1 MQSLEEPVATLPATE
16 APADQTPARNNRAK
30 WLLLFVLLVAVA
42 VGVALYLHFQDR
54 VSSDDAEVDGHITAI
69 APKIGGNVVEVAV
82 LDNQPVKE
90 GQVLVRI
97 DPRDYQA
104 RVDLAQADL
113 ESAESRLRSAQVG
126 VPLTSE
132 TTESTTNASSAGVSD
147 AQAELERARIG
158 VEQAAGAD
166 LAVAQANVHTREAD
180 NDKAQA
186 DLARMKPLVDKAEI
200 SQQQYDAYVAAAK
213 VAASQLRADQ
223 QKLESARQNAA
234 GKQASLQ
241 AAGSRLDQAKA
252 QLTFSQANRKQ
263 VAIRQADA
271 ATAAA
276 AVSEAR
282 ASLEAAQLQLSY
294 TTIVA
299 PVDGVVTR
307 KSVEVGQVVQPGQ
320 ALMAVIPL
328 NTTWVTANFKETQLA
343 HVQPGQRAEIQVDM
357 YGKSV
362 IGHVDSIAGATG
374 ARMSLL
380 PPENATG
387 NFVKVVQRIPVKIL
401 VDQTNGLILRPGM
414 NVDVTIYTR

>member
-1 MQSLEEPVATLPATE
+1 MQSLEEPVATLPTTDTLANR
-16 APADQTPARNNRAK
+16 TPARNKRAR
-30 WLLLFVLLVAVA
+30 WVLLFMLLVAVA
-42 VGVALYLHFQDR
+42 VGVPVYLHFENQ
-54 VSSDDAEVDGHITAI
+54 VSSDDAEVNGHITPI
-69 APKIGGNVVEVAV
+69 APKIGGNVIEVAV

-104 RVDLAQADL
+104 RVDLAQANL
-113 ESAESRLRSAQVG
+113 ESAQSQLRSARVG
-126 VPLTSE
+126 VPLTSQ
-132 TTESTTNASSAGVSD
+132 TTESTTDASSAAVGD
-147 AQAELERARIG
+147 AEAELERARITAA
-158 VEQAAGAD
+158 QAAGSD
-166 LAVAQANVHTREAD
+166 LAVAEANVRTRQAD
-180 NDKAQA
+180 DEKAQA

-200 SQQQYDAYVAAAK
+200 SQLQYDAYLAAAK
-213 VAASQLRADQ
+213 VAASQLRADE

-234 GKQASLQ
+234 GKQAALQ
-241 AAGSRLDQAKA
+241 AARAQLDRAKA

-271 ATAAA
+271 AAAAA

-282 ASLEAAQLQLSY
+282 ANLEAAQLQLSY

-343 HVQPGQRAEIQVDM
+343 HVKPGQRAEVEVDM
-357 YGKSV
+357 YAKSV
-362 IGHVDSIAGATG
+362 TGHVDSIAGATG
-374 ARMSLL
+374 AAMSLL

-401 VDQTNGLILRPGM
+401 VDHDNGLILRPGM

>member
-16 APADQTPARNNRAK
+16 AERPPARSNRAK
-30 WLLLFVLLVAVA
+30 WVLLFVLLIAVA
-42 VGVALYLHFQDR
+42 VGVGLYLHYEDQ

-97 DPRDYQA
+97 DPRDFQA
-104 RVDLAQADL
+104 RVDLAQAAL
-113 ESAESRLRSAQVG
+113 ERAESQLRSAQVG
-126 VPLTSE
+126 VPLTNQ
-132 TTESTTNASSAGVSD
+132 TTESTTVASSAGVSD

-166 LAVAQANVHTREAD
+166 LAVAEANVRTREAD

-213 VAASQLRADQ
+213 VTASQLRADQ

-234 GKQASLQ
+234 AKRAALE
-241 AAGSRLDQAKA
+241 AAGSRLEQAKA

-282 ASLEAAQLQLSY
+282 AELEAARLQLSY
-294 TTIVA
+294 TTLAA

-328 NTTWVTANFKETQLA
+328 NTTWVTANFKETQLS